1 MFPLR
6 TPAKHEDGAGV
17 PASARGASS
26 SSVPPPPLPPP
37 PAPPAS
43 DAAAAAGAAGAE
55 VPPLPELSEARAAA
69 LLRGEIPVFEV
80 ALAEAY
86 GAGVRALSRSGGG
99 SGAAHEE
106 LRPAEL
112 VAILATPAGP
122 LRLLATHMLASLAR
136 SVTALGSG
144 PSDERAA
151 RGVLYA
157 ALDAGALPVLFVAA
171 AEAAAAIEKDSA
183 AAWGSRVGALHALS
197 VTSEL
202 LSMLCS
208 AAVLPPERACGV
220 QTDAQLRTLAQACT
234 ASLRAAVALYQR
246 KAPSEAEFAA
256 AINLLS
262 SFTFLELHDTMNVDL
277 PDEAYRRDFSE
288 GRFLYAGLC
297 VLSAF
302 PRTARA
308 AAIGRVLH
316 YGTNVSRALALAR
329 AHAHCPHGATISAR
343 VPPPNCAHSPRSTR
357 SPASCMRARSTS
369 FSARRWPRAWA
380 RRHPSTPSASCS
392 TPSRARAT
400 TPRR

>member
-1 MFPLR
+1 MSSR
-6 TPAKHEDGAGV
+6 TPVKHEDGAGV

-26 SSVPPPPLPPP
+26 SSVPPPQLPPP

-157 ALDAGALPVLFVAA
+157 ALDAGALPLLFVAA

-234 ASLRAAVALYQR
+234 ASLRAAMALYQR

-262 SFTFLELHDTMNVDL
+262 SFTFLELHNTMSEDL

-316 YGTNVSRALALAR
+316 YGTNVSRALAHAR
-329 AHAHCPHGATISAR
+329 AHAHTPHCTTYSAR
-343 VPPPNCAHSPRSTR
+343 APLTVLLFNPLSAC
-357 SPASCMRARSTS
+357 ARSMFS
-369 FSARRWPRAWA
+369 SARRWPRAWA
-380 RRHPSTPSASCS
+380 RRRPSTPSASSS